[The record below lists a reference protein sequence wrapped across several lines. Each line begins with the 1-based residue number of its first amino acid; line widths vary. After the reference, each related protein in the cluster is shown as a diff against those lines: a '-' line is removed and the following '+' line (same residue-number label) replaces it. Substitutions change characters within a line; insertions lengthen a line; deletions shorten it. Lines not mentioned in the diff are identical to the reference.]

1 MLGVVSEACVTE
13 YFRGSQQD
21 CDSFLGAV
29 KLVSRKTELTCSSRH
44 IKITTTNRGTNDEKD
59 QKTSTKDFL
68 QVEWRSHN
76 KTSRRGRDAV

>member
-1 MLGVVSEACVTE
+1 M
-13 YFRGSQQD
+13 
-21 CDSFLGAV
+21 
-29 KLVSRKTELTCSSRH
+29 VSRKTELTCSSGH

-68 QVEWRSHN
+68 KVEWRSHS